1 MSRGAVLSIL
11 WATLLAAMALEAW
24 PEVTCASTGPSLPAA
39 EAIRAMILRRECA
52 RAESAAVALESAALT
67 APVDSSHLALAWDLG
82 VEASRCFGTPRNA
95 ESLTRAQRVYA
106 LRTRLQSAPLDLAW
120 TQSNLGAALIDAGQ
134 AKAGFEAIEEGHAR
148 ALRAPGI
155 SDTLL
160 GRFWNRK
167 GVGLEAVSQMAA
179 AESAYAQALVHRRR
193 AFGTQHLETMQAL
206 NNLAGT
212 IRKRGRP
219 GEAVGLLKEL
229 LSARE
234 ALLGPRKREVA
245 AALLALSA
253 AEWDHGQA
261 RAARQHAERALSI
274 FEELGPEQR
283 YSQAGCRQQLGFIA
297 NASGD
302 YRTAEE
308 QFSAAAE
315 LLRQIEGEASPNRG
329 NLLVN
334 IGSACRARGDYL
346 RAEEYLRAGLD
357 LMEKGLGES
366 HTRLY
371 PPLAELGHC
380 LKETARCSEAVEVY
394 QRGIRIR
401 ESTYGPMNS
410 ELIGGLAGIA
420 DCQEK
425 LGDRQGAYAN
435 RLRALQ
441 IAEAAEGPDS
451 HRAATARLIVAMS
464 LRDLGRYEEA
474 DREAR
479 RGLQALEKGIAPRGP
494 EVATGL
500 LILSRTLT
508 LAGRRSDEALD
519 LALRAEELGRE
530 HLRHTAR
537 YLSEREALAYS
548 ASRQRGIPAALS
560 LLFARPVL
568 APRADE
574 VADACVRGR
583 ALVEDELLRRL
594 RVQIRVGAAEFDSL
608 REAIAELRGREPV
621 AAERLERDLAARV
634 EALGGPRDE
643 TPSGLAELRRALPA
657 DALLAGFVRFEREPV
672 GNQPTGPWYAVYTL
686 SAAAPQPVFTPLAPA
701 DSVENAI
708 RAWRAEVDR
717 APSAKSAELD
727 ALQAGLAL
735 RRLIWDRWQRPEGA
749 EVFLVPDG
757 DLLRVNFGAL
767 PQDPGA
773 DGSIRY
779 LIESAPLLHYLSA
792 ERDLFSVG
800 PRTGQEDG
808 PLLAL
813 GAPDF
818 DGQAASPAALTGGGG
833 PISAIALARGVEEDC
848 SALRDLRFRPLP
860 AAREELREVESA
872 CRSHQIPIERHDGVR
887 ASEAVLVARAVSS
900 SALHLAT
907 HAFYYDCESAAG
919 ASNPVLRSG
928 IALAGANRRRSGTA
942 PEEDGL
948 LSAAE
953 IGTLDLSRTRS
964 AVLSACGTGLGQI
977 VAGEGVLGLRRAF
990 KVAGVQSLVVSL
1002 WPVDDRT
1009 TRDWMRFYYR
1019 EPLAPPALRV
1029 QAAQRSALSERR
1041 VQGESTH
1048 PFYWGAFIATGE

>member
-1 MSRGAVLSIL
+1 MNRGVRLPVL
-11 WATLLAAMALEAW
+11 WATLLVSISLDLGPVPAWAGAA
-24 PEVTCASTGPSLPAA
+24 PTRRAA
-39 EAIRAMILRRECA
+39 EAVRAMILRRECA
-52 RAESAAVALESAALT
+52 RAESAAVALETAALT
-67 APVDSSHLALAWDLG
+67 APIDSSHLALAWDLG

-95 ESLTRAQRVYA
+95 ESLTLAQRVYA
-106 LRTRLQSAPLDLAW
+106 LRRRLHSAPLDLAW
-120 TQSNLGAALIDAGQ
+120 TESNLGAALIDAGQ
-134 AKAGFEAIEEGHAR
+134 AKAGFEAIEQGHAL
-148 ALRAPGI
+148 AVHTPGI

-219 GEAVGLLKEL
+219 GEAVVLLQEL
-229 LSARE
+229 LAARE

-274 FEELGPEQR
+274 FEELGPDQR

-302 YRTAEE
+302 YRAAEE

-334 IGSACRARGDYL
+334 IGSACRARGDYV
-346 RAEEYLRAGLD
+346 RAEEYLRTGLS
-357 LMEKGLGES
+357 LMEKGLGEN

-380 LKETARCSEAVEVY
+380 LKETSRCPEAVEVY
-394 QRGIRIR
+394 ERGIRIR

-410 ELIGGLAGIA
+410 ELIGGLAGVA

-425 LGDRQGAYAN
+425 MGNPQGAYAN

-474 DREAR
+474 EREAR
-479 RGLQALEKGIAPRGP
+479 RALQALEKGIAPRGP

-500 LILSRTLT
+500 LILSRTLA

-548 ASRQRGIPAALS
+548 ATRQRGIPAALS
-560 LLFARPVL
+560 LLFARPAL
-568 APRADE
+568 SSRADQ
-574 VADACVRGR
+574 VADACIRGR

-594 RVQIRVGAAEFDSL
+594 RVQVRVGAAEFDSL
-608 REAIAELRGREPV
+608 REAIAELRGREPL

-634 EALGGPRDE
+634 EAMGGPRDE
-643 TPSGLAELRRALPA
+643 TPSGLSELRRTLPPGT
-657 DALLAGFVRFEREPV
+657 LLAAFLRFEREPV
-672 GNQPTGPWYAVYTL
+672 ADQPTGPWYAVYTL
-686 SAAAPQPVFTPLAPA
+686 SADVPQPVFTALAPA

-717 APSAKSAELD
+717 APAAKRAEVD

-735 RRLIWDRWQRPEGA
+735 RRLIWDRWQRPPGA
-749 EVFLVPDG
+749 EVYLVPDG
-757 DLLRVNFGAL
+757 ELLRVNFGAL

-779 LIESAPLLHYLSA
+779 LIEDAPLLHYLSS
-792 ERDLFSVG
+792 ERDLFSAAPQPGVG
-800 PRTGQEDG
+800 EGT
-808 PLLAL
+808 LLAL

-818 DGQAASPAALTGGGG
+818 DGQAASASAPVGGGG
-833 PISAIALARGVEEDC
+833 PLSAIALARGDEEDC

-860 AAREELREVESA
+860 AAHDELREVESA
-872 CRSHQIPIERHDGVR
+872 CRSHRIPIERHDGAE
-887 ASEAVLVARAVSS
+887 ASEAVLVARAAES

-907 HAFYYDCESAAG
+907 HAFYYDCGPMAG
-919 ASNPVLRSG
+919 GINPLLRSG
-928 IALAGANRRRSGTA
+928 IALAGANRRRAGTA
-942 PEEDGL
+942 PQEDGL

-953 IGTLDLSRTRS
+953 IGTLDLSGTRS

-977 VAGEGVLGLRRAF
+977 IAGEGVLGLRRAF
-990 KVAGVQSLVVSL
+990 KIAGVRSLVVSL
-1002 WPVDDRT
+1002 WPVDDRA
-1009 TRDWMRFYYR
+1009 TRDWMRIYYR
-1019 EPLAPPALRV
+1019 DPLAPPALRV
-1029 QAAQRSALSERR
+1029 QTAQRGAIEERR
-1041 VQGESTH
+1041 ARGQSTH
-1048 PFYWGAFIATGE
+1048 PFYWGAFIATGD